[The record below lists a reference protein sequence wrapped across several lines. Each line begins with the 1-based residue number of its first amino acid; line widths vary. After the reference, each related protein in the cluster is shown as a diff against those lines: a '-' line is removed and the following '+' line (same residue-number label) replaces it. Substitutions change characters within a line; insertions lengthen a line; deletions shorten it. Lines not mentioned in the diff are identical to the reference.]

1 MKDLIQLDEIE
12 IGSFKLRFNAAD
24 LEAIANVNEVDM
36 NGWILLECFVFD
48 TVIYF
53 GWDEET
59 RIIEWIDME
68 ADVPETISEPLE
80 QALIK
85 AMTAGN
91 LHKFGRVIPIHQR
104 VPPAKNIPLP
114 GI

>member
-1 MKDLIQLDEIE
+1 MKDPEIE
-12 IGSFKLRFNAAD
+12 IGSFKLRFFTAD
-24 LEAIANVNEVDM
+24 NLEVIADVNEVDM
-36 NGWILLECFVFD
+36 NGWTLLECFVFD

-59 RIIEWIDME
+59 RLIEWIDME
-68 ADVPETISEPLE
+68 ADVPVTISEPLE

-85 AMTAGN
+85 AMTEGN
-91 LHKFGRVIPIHQR
+91 LFKFGRVIPLHQR

-114 GI
+114 GF